1 MPTVDT
7 PLLRIAYEASGPE
20 DGLPVVLVHGW
31 PDDVRTW
38 DRVLPALHAAGFRAY
53 RPWLR
58 GYGSTR
64 FLHDD
69 TFRSGQLVALGQDL
83 VDFARALGLGRHA
96 LVGHDW
102 GARAA
107 YIASA
112 LNEPTVAACVALSVG
127 YGTNH
132 PGQVLSYRQTQTYW
146 YHWFM
151 ATARGE
157 RCVRADRR
165 GFTRHIWNEW
175 FVAYT
180 PGDAEFERTAAAFD
194 NPDWA
199 DITLHSYRVR
209 WDTRWSAEVRHA
221 RSALRSRAN
230 TARTHPDAAWR
241 WRSRQPAGHER
252 RQGVVFRRTVRA
264 PARRRRGPLS
274 AARAPRHRRPRNRR
288 VAGPLRLRNSR
299 RRPCTPGWF
308 GSLPPRASRAKW
320 QANRPRSQH
329 HSIEGA

>member
-7 PLLRIAYEASGPE
+7 PLLRIAYEASGPD

-38 DRVLPALHAAGFRAY
+38 DRVLPALHAAGFRTY

-209 WDTRWSAEVRHA
+209 WGHAMGASEYDTLEA
-221 RSALRSRAN
+221 RFDPAPIQRVPTLTLHGDGDPVNLPGMSEGKESYFEGPYERRLVEG
-230 TARTHPDAAWR
+230 
-241 WRSRQPAGHER
+241 AGHFPQRER
-252 RQGVVFRRTVRA
+252 PDIV
-264 PARRRRGPLS
+264 AREIVAWL
-274 AARAPRHRRPRNRR
+274 ARY
-288 VAGPLRLRNSR
+288 V
-299 RRPCTPGWF
+299 
-308 GSLPPRASRAKW
+308 
-320 QANRPRSQH
+320 
-329 HSIEGA
+329 